1 MDKYIYED
9 NTIFELGEGKAYYPV
24 IHLDYHEVI
33 GAYAKVRLSY
43 LLEHNLEFL
52 AKLADD
58 DKFDDYFASYQKEIA
73 GKEEHIASK
82 FNIQGSMTK
91 LMAREMLMYQDIS

>member
-9 NTIFELGEGKAYYPV
+9 NTIYELGEGNAYYQV
-24 IHLDYHEVI
+24 TNLDFHEVK
-33 GAYAKVRLSY
+33 GNYAKVRLNY

-58 DKFDDYFASYQKEIA
+58 DKFDDYFISYQREMA
-73 GKEEHIASK
+73 GKEERIASK
-82 FNIQGSMTK
+82 SKIQDSMTK
-91 LMAREMLMYQDIS
+91 LMEREMLMYQDIS